1 MDGEEEAKV
10 KDKGKGKGKGKTQ
23 TSMIVKRGKKEERG
37 RGFYSTVHL

>member
-10 KDKGKGKGKGKTQ
+10 KDKGKGKGKTQ
-23 TSMIVKRGKKEERG
+23 RSRIVKRGKEEERR